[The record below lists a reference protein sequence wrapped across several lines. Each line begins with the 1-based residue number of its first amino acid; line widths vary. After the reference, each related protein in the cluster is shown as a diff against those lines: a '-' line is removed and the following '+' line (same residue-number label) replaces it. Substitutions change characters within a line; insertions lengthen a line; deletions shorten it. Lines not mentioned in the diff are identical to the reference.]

1 MLKSERLLLLECLFV
16 RHAQLH
22 RLTCPSLQPLRR
34 FAKLFLDVINRTLQ
48 RKRAGQPTSRAVPD
62 RFYGKRTYGTR
73 CHVCRNSSDRTDEFQ
88 ELELPSFKKEK
99 SLSAFLEEMLETERL
114 DGDNKYECGH
124 CGKKQNATRYM
135 RIDSLPPVLHLSV
148 QRFYYDYDKEER
160 RKLGATITFPLS
172 IDMSRYIGDE
182 DAPRG
187 PPLWYDLRGQLLHKG
202 DSAFCGH
209 YVAQI
214 YDKR

>member
-1 MLKSERLLLLECLFV
+1 M
-16 RHAQLH
+16 
-22 RLTCPSLQPLRR
+22 
-34 FAKLFLDVINRTLQ
+34 Q
-48 RKRAGQPTSRAVPD
+48 RKRAGQPGSRAVPD

-73 CHVCRNSSDRTDEFQ
+73 CNVCGSSSDRTVEFQ

-99 SLSAFLEEMLETERL
+99 SLSAFLEEMLEKERL

-124 CGKKQNATRYM
+124 CDKKQKATRYV

-148 QRFYYDYDKEER
+148 QRFYYDYDKDER
-160 RKLGATITFPLS
+160 RKLGASITFPLS
-172 IDMSRYIGDE
+172 IDMSEYVGDRDE
-182 DAPRG
+182 PKG
-187 PPLWYDLRGQLLHKG
+187 PPMWYDLRGQLLHKG

-214 YDKR
+214 YDER